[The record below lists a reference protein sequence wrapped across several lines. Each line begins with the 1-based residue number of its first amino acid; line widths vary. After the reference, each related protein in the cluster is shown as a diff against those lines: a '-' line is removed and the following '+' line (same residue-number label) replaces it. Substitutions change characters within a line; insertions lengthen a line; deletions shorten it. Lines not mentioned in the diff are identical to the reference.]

1 MKKTKTTFE
10 GTVELVFL
18 AFTNVSGL
26 YTVMMIFSHQE
37 AGDNFKNVFF
47 KLLLKFENQ
56 TQKRIK
62 SSDFCA

>member
-1 MKKTKTTFE
+1 MLDALQIYFLKQQKMKKTKTTFE

-37 AGDNFKNVFF
+37 AGDNLKKCFF
-47 KLLLKFENQ
+47 
-56 TQKRIK
+56 
-62 SSDFCA
+62 